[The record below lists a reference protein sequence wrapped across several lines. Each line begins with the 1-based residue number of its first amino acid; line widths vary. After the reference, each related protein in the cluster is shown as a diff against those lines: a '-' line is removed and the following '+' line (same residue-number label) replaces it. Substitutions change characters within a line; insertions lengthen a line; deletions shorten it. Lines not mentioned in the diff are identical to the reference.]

1 MPFYLYKAKDNNL
14 ANYILHRGISLAGY
28 NLIFKAWEKK
38 GRPIEQ
44 GWHIPVDELIQ
55 LEIGENEDS
64 QKYKVIIDLK
74 PSNKEEL
81 ILLELLDIWI
91 YTHGNTGTGKANWSP
106 LLLRLQDC
114 LYKELSPQVTTDE
127 RKNIISEITNK
138 ISHEDIFEFL
148 YIHGNDRSWN
158 WGRVGSV
165 NGALLYKPALQ
176 FFMRHLS

>member
-55 LEIGENEDS
+55 LEVGGNEDS

-74 PSNKEEL
+74 PSDKDEL

-91 YTHGNTGTGKANWSP
+91 YTHGNTGTG
-106 LLLRLQDC
+106 
-114 LYKELSPQVTTDE
+114 
-127 RKNIISEITNK
+127 
-138 ISHEDIFEFL
+138 
-148 YIHGNDRSWN
+148 
-158 WGRVGSV
+158 
-165 NGALLYKPALQ
+165 
-176 FFMRHLS
+176 